1 MSIFILIKNAY
12 TPNYSYKKC
21 PLSNLQFKTDEGYS
35 FVAKIC
41 SLVLDEYML
50 FWLTETFIAFIKK
63 QGCAILESS
72 YNKIKQ
78 K

>member
-50 FWLTETFIAFIKK
+50 F
-63 QGCAILESS
+63 
-72 YNKIKQ
+72 
-78 K
+78 